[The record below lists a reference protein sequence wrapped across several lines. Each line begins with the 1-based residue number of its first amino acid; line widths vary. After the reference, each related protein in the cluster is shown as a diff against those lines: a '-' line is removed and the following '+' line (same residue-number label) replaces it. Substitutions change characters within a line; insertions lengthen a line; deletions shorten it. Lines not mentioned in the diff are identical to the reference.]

1 MRLILIICFICSL
14 SSQVQAFSQEDFL
27 RSLEKMGEWE
37 TAYHLAVKLAEQ
49 KNSYEAWR
57 DVALKY
63 QQFDKDGVAYL
74 KAWQQAYQR
83 GDIESYK
90 NFLSIRPQAELNLH
104 AIHAIYQLTE
114 KLGSTAAYK
123 DFIEQFP
130 GSVQAIDALMKLQ
143 TLFYEEVKK
152 ENTIDSYE
160 AFAVF
165 FPRAQQ
171 APAAIQA
178 AYDLEKQAIEQ
189 EIRSIDCRKEG
200 EEKRICE
207 TEAKNRMARKLFN
220 EARVAE
226 KEAQKTVEGE
236 KAEIEARKMRFSL
249 QSARKYS
256 ILGNSD
262 LFKETE
268 VFTEMLDREE
278 RFVFQNQLLKKQDEI
293 TKAIDDMKTAVVAA
307 IKEQT
312 AILGGKLDTLDN
324 SLKSIEQTLVA
335 HQKRMEEQ
343 VAKINQSI
351 ERGNATL
358 ENLQL
363 SQGGV
368 INGSVWSL
376 ASIFVSNRDQITSR
390 LTDHQDEVKQLLD
403 ELAQTHK
410 PVNFEKIGFKKV
422 FLPAIFGITG
432 TVRLVCRI
440 ARMGSEPICTIYPPI
455 CSAVKIAAL
464 VCRVFPF

>member
-1 MRLILIICFICSL
+1 MRLILVICFICSL
-14 SSQVQAFSQEDFL
+14 SSQVLAFSQEDFL

-37 TAYHLAVKLAEQ
+37 TAYPLALQLAQQ

-171 APAAIQA
+171 APEAIQA

-189 EIRSIDCRKEG
+189 KIRNMDCQKEG
-200 EEKRICE
+200 VEKRTCE
-207 TEAKNRMARKLFN
+207 STVRDEIEETARTLYN
-220 EARVAE
+220 EARKAEREVNEPVAE
-226 KEAQKTVEGE
+226 ET
-236 KAEIEARKMRFSL
+236 AEIKARTTLLSL
-249 QSARKYS
+249 KSARKYGLL
-256 ILGNSD
+256 INSD
-262 LFKETE
+262 LFNKTKTL
-268 VFTEMLDREE
+268 TEMLDREE
-278 RFVFQNQLLKKQDEI
+278 RKDFENQLLKKQE
-293 TKAIDDMKTAVVAA
+293 
-307 IKEQT
+307 
-312 AILGGKLDTLDN
+312 
-324 SLKSIEQTLVA
+324 
-335 HQKRMEEQ
+335 
-343 VAKINQSI
+343 
-351 ERGNATL
+351 
-358 ENLQL
+358 
-363 SQGGV
+363 
-368 INGSVWSL
+368 
-376 ASIFVSNRDQITSR
+376 
-390 LTDHQDEVKQLLD
+390 EVKRANDLFYLD
-403 ELAQTHK
+403 FH
-410 PVNFEKIGFKKV
+410 
-422 FLPAIFGITG
+422 
-432 TVRLVCRI
+432 
-440 ARMGSEPICTIYPPI
+440 EPDH
-455 CSAVKIAAL
+455 SDEEH
-464 VCRVFPF
+464 